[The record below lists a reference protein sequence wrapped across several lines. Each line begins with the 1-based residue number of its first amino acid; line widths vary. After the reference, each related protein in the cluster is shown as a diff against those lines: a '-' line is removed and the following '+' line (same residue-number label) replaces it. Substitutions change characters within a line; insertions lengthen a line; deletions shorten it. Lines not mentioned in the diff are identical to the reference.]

1 MTFKIS
7 KTISDQSSIFQ
18 LEIILFFLNFNIF
31 QFKIMFSSLIQN
43 ESFIF
48 QLNISDQINVSVQ
61 IQFSFQKQNSISS
74 QYIFQYQIQQFIS
87 Q

>member
-7 KTISDQSSIFQ
+7 KTMSDQSSIFQ
-18 LEIILFFLNFNIF
+18 FEIILFFLNFNIF

-48 QLNISDQINVSVQ
+48 QFNISNQINVSIQ
-61 IQFSFQKQNSISS
+61 AQFSLQKQNLIQN
-74 QYIFQYQIQQFIS
+74 QYIS
-87 Q
+87 